1 MDMETKTKYLYEGCC
16 IGDEAGE
23 LLELKVAVVE
33 LEPWRASMK
42 LEA

>member
-1 MDMETKTKYLYEGCC
+1 MNMEKKMKYLCKGWC

-23 LLELKVAVVE
+23 LLELKVAVIE

>member
-1 MDMETKTKYLYEGCC
+1 MEQKKKYLYEGCC

-23 LLELKVAVVE
+23 LLEMKVTVVE
-33 LEPWRASMK
+33 LEPRRASMK